1 MKNIKMFHLNDCGY
15 CDKARKAMKEL
26 KQEDK
31 YKDVVVETMKKLS
44 ILILLISMIIMLRL
58 HIMWMKRKSLKP
70 ILA

>member
-31 YKDVVVETMKKLS
+31 YRIKLS
-44 ILILLISMIIMLRL
+44 RQKHKNDTTRRNAKLL
-58 HIMWMKRKSLKP
+58 
-70 ILA
+70 